1 MALPVF
7 EEVAMNSSEVDV
19 QTLAVRIEKLEAAN
33 RRWKSA
39 CAIALLLVISLLL
52 LSTRHAEGVA
62 AAERPDRVEPEV
74 LRVRTVEAQDFTLKD
89 ADGHVYARLSLS
101 PKVDSKKRGGTYLMP
116 SDGALPGQPSLQFYN
131 DKGDVVWTA
140 PSAAQLIPAR

>member
-1 MALPVF
+1 MEFPRTDF
-7 EEVAMNSSEVDV
+7 QN
-19 QTLAVRIEKLEAAN
+19 LAARIEKLEAAN

-39 CAIALLLVISLLL
+39 TAIAFLFVLSVLL
-52 LSTRHAEGVA
+52 LSTRHAERVA
-62 AAERPDRVEPEV
+62 AAAKPDRVEPQGV
-74 LRVRTVEAQDFTLKD
+74 IRARTVEAQDFVLKD

-101 PKVDSKKRGGTYLMP
+101 PRVDVKRKGGTYLMP

-140 PSAAQLIPAR
+140 PSAAQFIPAR